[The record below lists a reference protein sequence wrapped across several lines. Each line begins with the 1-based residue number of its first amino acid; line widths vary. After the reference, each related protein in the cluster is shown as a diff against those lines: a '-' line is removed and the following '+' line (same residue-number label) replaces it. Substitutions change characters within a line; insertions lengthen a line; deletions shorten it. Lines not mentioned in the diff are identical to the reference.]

1 MKAKLIFGM
10 LILGLFFV
18 GCDKDNVL
26 EAIGEPSTIDPI
38 EETEPGFLS
47 LKATVKEII
56 QITTGKPPLEDV
68 LAAMRI
74 YISNGS
80 EQVYSRPYNE
90 SPETIELPAGF
101 YNLLIGSFSNY
112 SALDALFNTGSY
124 GYYNSSVLIN
134 SGAITTIN
142 ANLALLDMATTITI
156 SPEVSSSFPDIEVDV
171 RKWTNIFGS
180 NEKSELTWNTAQ
192 SGQTGYFMT
201 YDGDWITGT
210 LGDQGGDL
218 EISITATNNSGL
230 PVTASKWYMG
240 ISANEHYN
248 ISIEQNEITT
258 GLNLIV
264 TLNDEVIIDDIII
277 FPN

>member
-26 EAIGEPSTIDPI
+26 EAIGEPTTIDPI

-80 EQVYSRPYNE
+80 EQVYNRPYNE

>member
-26 EAIGEPSTIDPI
+26 EAIGEPTTIDPI

>member
-26 EAIGEPSTIDPI
+26 EAIGEPTTIDAI

-80 EQVYSRPYNE
+80 EQVYNRPYNE

-264 TLNDEVIIDDIII
+264 TLNDEVIIDDTIV

>member
-26 EAIGEPSTIDPI
+26 EAIGEPTTIDPN

-80 EQVYSRPYNE
+80 EQVYNRPYNE

>member
-18 GCDKDNVL
+18 GCDKDNVV
-26 EAIGEPSTIDPI
+26 EVIDEPTTIDPI

-80 EQVYSRPYNE
+80 EQVYNRPYNE

-101 YNLLIGSFSNY
+101 YNLLIGGFSNY
-112 SALDALFNTGSY
+112 SALDALLNTGSY

>member
-18 GCDKDNVL
+18 GCDKDNVV
-26 EAIGEPSTIDPI
+26 EVIDEPTTIDPI

-80 EQVYSRPYNE
+80 EQVYNRPYNE

>member
-18 GCDKDNVL
+18 GCDKDNVV
-26 EAIGEPSTIDPI
+26 EVIDEPTTIDPI

-47 LKATVKEII
+47 LKSTVKEII

-80 EQVYSRPYNE
+80 EQVYNRPYNE

-230 PVTASKWYMG
+230 SVTASKWYMG

>member
-26 EAIGEPSTIDPI
+26 EAIGEPTTIDPI

-80 EQVYSRPYNE
+80 EQVYNRPYNE

-112 SALDALFNTGSY
+112 SALDVLFNTGSY

>member
-10 LILGLFFV
+10 LILGLFVV

-26 EAIGEPSTIDPI
+26 EVIDKPTTIDPI

-47 LKATVKEII
+47 LKTSVKEIV

-68 LAAMRI
+68 LAEMRI

-80 EQVYSRPYNE
+80 EQVYNRPYNE

-112 SALDALFNTGSY
+112 SALEALFNTGRY

-134 SGAITTIN
+134 RGAITTIN

-171 RKWTNIFGS
+171 RKWTNIYG
-180 NEKSELTWNTAQ
+180 NHEKSELTWTTAQ
-192 SGQTGYFMT
+192 SGQTGYFTT
-201 YDGDWITGT
+201 YDGDWARGT
-210 LGDQGGDL
+210 LGDQSGDL

-240 ISANEHYN
+240 IRANEHYN
-248 ISIEQNEITT
+248 ISIEQNEIKT
-258 GLNLIV
+258 GLNLLV
-264 TLNDEVIIDDIII
+264 TLADEVIIDDIII

>member
-26 EAIGEPSTIDPI
+26 EAIGEPTTIDPI

-80 EQVYSRPYNE
+80 EQVYNRPYNE

-112 SALDALFNTGSY
+112 SALDALLNTGSY

>member
-26 EAIGEPSTIDPI
+26 EAIGEPTTIDAI

-80 EQVYSRPYNE
+80 EQVYNRPYNE

>member
-26 EAIGEPSTIDPI
+26 EVIDKPTTIDPI

-47 LKATVKEII
+47 LKTTVKEII

-80 EQVYSRPYNE
+80 EQVYNRPYNE

>member
-80 EQVYSRPYNE
+80 EQVYNRPYNE

-112 SALDALFNTGSY
+112 SALDALLNTGSY